1 MLPRRFYFD
10 NALDDLFEDE
20 GAKMK
25 CDIYEKDNTYH
36 VDMDL
41 PGFKKEEIKV
51 ECNKGNLI
59 VSAEKKHEEEE
70 KDEKKKYLR
79 RERVYGKYSRSF
91 YLGDVDEENI
101 EFIKNL
107 NITDVESLTNQ
118 EIVDY
123 AKLLRERVITSLLVL
138 DNSHYNKMIDNG
150 LNQANI
156 RARLINQALVNVLQK
171 AKKNVEFKV
180 IERYI
185 SPKTYF
191 NYLKNEVIVVKDL
204 MFEEHADQQYL
215 AVLAAEII
223 SRYAYL
229 SYYASMTKSLKIKLA
244 RGSGSNVD
252 AVVVNI
258 AEKYGEKILTKV
270 VKLNFTDTKKVKA
283 MLKERG

>member
-1 MLPRRFYFD
+1 
-10 NALDDLFEDE
+10 
-20 GAKMK
+20 
-25 CDIYEKDNTYH
+25 
-36 VDMDL
+36 
-41 PGFKKEEIKV
+41 
-51 ECNKGNLI
+51 
-59 VSAEKKHEEEE
+59 
-70 KDEKKKYLR
+70 
-79 RERVYGKYSRSF
+79 
-91 YLGDVDEENI
+91 
-101 EFIKNL
+101 
-107 NITDVESLTNQ
+107 
-118 EIVDY
+118 
-123 AKLLRERVITSLLVL
+123 
-138 DNSHYNKMIDNG
+138 MIDNG

>member
-1 MLPRRFYFD
+1 
-10 NALDDLFEDE
+10 
-20 GAKMK
+20 
-25 CDIYEKDNTYH
+25 
-36 VDMDL
+36 
-41 PGFKKEEIKV
+41 
-51 ECNKGNLI
+51 
-59 VSAEKKHEEEE
+59 
-70 KDEKKKYLR
+70 
-79 RERVYGKYSRSF
+79 
-91 YLGDVDEENI
+91 
-101 EFIKNL
+101 
-107 NITDVESLTNQ
+107 
-118 EIVDY
+118 
-123 AKLLRERVITSLLVL
+123 
-138 DNSHYNKMIDNG
+138 MIDNG

-270 VKLNFTDTKKVKA
+270 VKLNFTDTNKVKA